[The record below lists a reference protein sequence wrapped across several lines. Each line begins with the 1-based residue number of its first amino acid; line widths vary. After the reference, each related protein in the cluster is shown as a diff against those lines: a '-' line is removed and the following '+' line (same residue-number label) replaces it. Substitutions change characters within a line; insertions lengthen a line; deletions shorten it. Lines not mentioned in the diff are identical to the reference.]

1 MGDSIEEL
9 ARAVSPSLAVKLAS
23 SLEIDGNLMKASAK
37 LVGPDAATA
46 ALLKEC
52 FSALGADV
60 LAAVLRGFAA
70 AATANATDL
79 RAVWSGP
86 TFQGDGD
93 HTTAALAHLI
103 DEAQVDVFAS
113 TYSAEVGSEFVHALW
128 RSVARGVKT
137 TVLLDSTIKEGKV
150 VAVLAAKLK
159 GARILTYHPKDV
171 GYAIQH
177 SKVVL
182 VDSRVAFVTSA
193 NLSLAAAERN
203 LETGV
208 VIRDSAFASTMRRRF
223 ASLSNSGVLVEYP
236 A

>member
-1 MGDSIEEL
+1 MEDSIEQL

-23 SLEIDGNLMKASAK
+23 SLEIDGNLIKASAK
-37 LVGPDAATA
+37 LAGANAAIA
-46 ALLKEC
+46 PLLEEC

-70 AATANATDL
+70 AAASNATDL

-113 TYSAEVGSEFVHALW
+113 TYSAEIGSEFVHALW

-137 TVLLDSTIKEGKV
+137 TVLLDATIKEGKL
-150 VAVLAAKLK
+150 VALLAAKLK
-159 GARILTYHPKDV
+159 GARILIYAPKGV

-177 SKVVL
+177 SKVLL
-182 VDSRVAFVTSA
+182 VDSKVAFVTSA

-223 ASLSNSGVLVEYP
+223 ASLSNSGVLVEHSD
-236 A
+236 